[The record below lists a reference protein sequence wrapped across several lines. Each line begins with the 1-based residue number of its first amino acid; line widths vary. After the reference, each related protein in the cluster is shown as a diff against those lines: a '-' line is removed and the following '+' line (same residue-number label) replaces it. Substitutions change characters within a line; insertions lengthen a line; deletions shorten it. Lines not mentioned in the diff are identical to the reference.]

1 MNNSKLNLISKSKWV
16 FRITVLILII
26 YYISINK
33 SIPSMNYISNG
44 ILIIISSFIP
54 DIICI
59 LFKFSLS
66 KYTDFTIQLFI
77 FLSLFLGKMYN
88 FYSLIPWWDL
98 FLHFLSGIIL
108 GFFSLTIL
116 KALAKDTIFKQL
128 SPIFIFL
135 FTFLFSVSIAAL
147 WEFWEFAGDQLFG
160 FDSQLYS
167 LIDTMTD
174 MIIGSL
180 GGLIVSIMNFLYV
193 KLGAFKF
200 LYRFLSYGKE
210 EN

>member
-1 MNNSKLNLISKSKWV
+1 
-16 FRITVLILII
+16 
-26 YYISINK
+26 
-33 SIPSMNYISNG
+33 
-44 ILIIISSFIP
+44 
-54 DIICI
+54 
-59 LFKFSLS
+59 
-66 KYTDFTIQLFI
+66 
-77 FLSLFLGKMYN
+77 MYN
-88 FYSLIPWWDL
+88 FYSLIPWGDL